1 MHVWKRLRIDLDR
14 LPQAGGAVGPTVRDA
29 DRRVGKRPVGS
40 EGVNPTFD
48 VHLFCQVVCSAND
61 LFVVHRKAPFSIG
74 SVETPTSDLSSMHP
88 RRHTSTTFLE
98 TLVALVLAGYTLAEQ
113 CLPAHSPP

>member
-1 MHVWKRLRIDLDR
+1 MHVWKRFRRDIVR
-14 LPQAGGAVGPTVRDA
+14 LPRGGGAVGPAVRDA

-48 VHLFCQVVCSAND
+48 VHLFCQFVCSAND

-74 SVETPTSDLSSMHP
+74 SVETLTSDLSSMHP
-88 RRHTSTTFLE
+88 RRHTSTMFLE
-98 TLVALVLAGYTLAEQ
+98 TPVGVVLAA
-113 CLPAHSPP
+113 

>member
-1 MHVWKRLRIDLDR
+1 MHVWKRFRIDLDR
-14 LPQAGGAVGPTVRDA
+14 LPQAGGAVGPAVRDA

-48 VHLFCQVVCSAND
+48 VHLFCQFVCSAND

-74 SVETPTSDLSSMHP
+74 SVEIPTSDLSSMHP
-88 RRHTSTTFLE
+88 RRHTRPRFLK
-98 TLVALVLAGYTLAEQ
+98 LWLAWF
-113 CLPAHSPP
+113 